1 MDVLIVE
8 DDPVQAEI
16 VDQVLSEAG
25 WTARIAGTVAQAKE
39 LFHEVEPTV
48 ALLDYRLPDDD
59 GLVLLDWIRQQDASV
74 PVVFLTGEGSEEI
87 ALQALGRGAIDYIV
101 KSPSA
106 YKDLPHRLKVAV
118 ARWEEVEEAL
128 VNQLQPGEQARPA
141 GAEARDQLNDRF
153 AGFTENPAIEG
164 VLISDLQGRTVFS
177 DLPDQTDLD
186 RLKARVAALAHQGR
200 KTGEAAEA
208 GPYRHT
214 MVIQGTDRVIITAP
228 GPNATLVTVL
238 LRPGTGLWSAV
249 QYLARASNLVREAF
263 EAEN

>member
-8 DDPVQAEI
+8 DDPVQASVVE
-16 VDQVLSEAG
+16 QVLEDAG
-25 WTARIAGTVAQAKE
+25 WSVRTAGTANQARD
-39 LFHEVEPTV
+39 LLSDHPPDV
-48 ALLDYRLPDDD
+48 ALFDYQLPDDD
-59 GLVLLDWIRQQDASV
+59 GLTLLDWTRQQDASI
-74 PVVFLTGEGSEEI
+74 PVVFLTGEGSEEV

-106 YKDLPHRLKVAV
+106 YEDLPQRLRVAV
-118 ARWEEVEEAL
+118 ARWAEVEEAL
-128 VNQLQPGEQARPA
+128 VNQFQMEEAQRPSGPA
-141 GAEARDQLNDRF
+141 TQDELSDRF
-153 AGFTENPAIEG
+153 TGFTQNPAIEG

-177 DLPDQTDLD
+177 KIPDVADLEQ
-186 RLKARVAALAHQGR
+186 LKARVAAVAHQGR
-200 KTGEAAEA
+200 KVGEAASA
-208 GPYRHT
+208 APYRHT
-214 MVIQGTDRVIITAP
+214 MVVQGTERVLISAP